1 LAKAEHGRTLVLGKL
16 VFCPH
21 VLIGMLSWLI
31 MVKTLMRNDNEFVIF
46 KVFFCVKYLTNV
58 KSPPS
63 PSVSTPATT
72 IDSLAAE
79 DSLHLDEIVDPCQL
93 EDRSWWPSA
102 PLSR

>member
-1 LAKAEHGRTLVLGKL
+1 MSLLFSR
-16 VFCPH
+16 F
-21 VLIGMLSWLI
+21 
-31 MVKTLMRNDNEFVIF
+31 
-46 KVFFCVKYLTNV
+46 FFCVKYLTNV

-72 IDSLAAE
+72 IDSLADE